1 MPDSGHILVDLRK
14 IFGGAEEDKTKP
26 DEATETAEATDGGTE
41 ATGEEAGSKPK
52 EPKKAPT
59 KNADWGKVLKD
70 RLAANAELDQE
81 ARQPEAEIEAA
92 FWDEYFSDGSWDDE
106 VAAKLKTIEL
116 LLKDII
122 KLGFKKQTNP
132 VLAFV
137 RSKWVQNELIKTD
150 LINSNTFKAIH
161 NAIAKRYIADSEFV
175 KANNYNILYC
185 KDLYKKP
192 LVDIV
197 KYLNFQKQSL
207 PTNLSYYNE
216 DTQSRNIRIFLVVG
230 QKSVRQKG
238 AKLNSLK
245 EVEKLLGK
253 HGIEVGSEESTSST
267 GSGASSAKKDLGR
280 QDLLKVIS
288 SLTTVA
294 QGQAALQYI
303 SMATNSTVAKEA
315 LKKSLDFKNSSAE
328 ELIAASNSI
337 AKYMSGMQL
346 SEAEAEDL
354 VEKIVAQL
362 EAISQ

>member
-14 IFGGAEEDKTKP
+14 IFGGAEEDNTKP
-26 DEATETAEATDGGTE
+26 DEATETAEAAEGGTE
-41 ATGEEAGSKPK
+41 ETGEEAVSKPK
-52 EPKKAPT
+52 ETKKAPT
-59 KNADWGKVLKD
+59 KNADWGKILKD

-106 VAAKLKTIEL
+106 VATKLKAIEL
-116 LLKDII
+116 LLKDIV

-150 LINSNTFKAIH
+150 LINSNTFKAVH

-197 KYLNFQKQSL
+197 KYLSFQKQSL

-253 HGIEVGSEESTSST
+253 HGIEVGSEESTSSAGGT
-267 GSGASSAKKDLGR
+267 SSTKKGLGR

-303 SMATNSTVAKEA
+303 SMATNSTAAKEA
-315 LKKSLDFKNSSAE
+315 LKKSLAFKNSSAE

-337 AKYMSGMQL
+337 AKYMSSMKL
-346 SEAEAEDL
+346 SETEAEEL

-362 EAISQ
+362 EAIAQ

>member
-26 DEATETAEATDGGTE
+26 DEATETAGAADGGAE
-41 ATGEEAGSKPK
+41 ETGEEAVSKPK
-52 EPKKAPT
+52 ETKKAPT
-59 KNADWGKVLKD
+59 KNADWGKILKD

-81 ARQPEAEIEAA
+81 ARKPEAEIEAA

-106 VAAKLKTIEL
+106 VAAKLKAIEL

-150 LINSNTFKAIH
+150 LINSNTFKAVH

-197 KYLNFQKQSL
+197 KYLSFQKQSL

-253 HGIEVGSEESTSST
+253 HGIEVGSEESTSSA
-267 GSGASSAKKDLGR
+267 GGASNTKKGLSR

-303 SMATNSTVAKEA
+303 SMATNSTAAKEA
-315 LKKSLDFKNSSAE
+315 LKKSLAFKNSSAE
-328 ELIAASNSI
+328 ELIAASNGI
-337 AKYMSGMQL
+337 AKYMSGMKI
-346 SEAEAEDL
+346 SEADAEDL

-362 EAISQ
+362 EAIAQ

>member
-26 DEATETAEATDGGTE
+26 DEATETAGAADGGAE
-41 ATGEEAGSKPK
+41 ETGEEAVSKPK
-52 EPKKAPT
+52 ETKKAPT
-59 KNADWGKVLKD
+59 KNADWGKILKD

-81 ARQPEAEIEAA
+81 ARKPEAEIEAA

-106 VAAKLKTIEL
+106 VAAKLKAIEL

-137 RSKWVQNELIKTD
+137 RSKWVQNELIKTN
-150 LINSNTFKAIH
+150 LINSNTFKAVH

-197 KYLNFQKQSL
+197 KYLSFQKQSL

-253 HGIEVGSEESTSST
+253 HGIEVGSEETTSSA
-267 GSGASSAKKDLGR
+267 GGASSAKKGLSR
-280 QDLLKVIS
+280 QDLLKVIA

-303 SMATNSTVAKEA
+303 SMATNSTAAKEA
-315 LKKSLDFKNSSAE
+315 LKKSLAFKNSSAE
-328 ELIAASNSI
+328 ELIAASNGI
-337 AKYMSGMQL
+337 AKYMSGMKI
-346 SEAEAEDL
+346 SEADAEDL

-362 EAISQ
+362 EAIAQ